1 MTETEKNCK
10 EEQTE
15 DQKTIEEVFT
25 QLDVL
30 ADRLEDRDTSLEDS
44 FALYK
49 KGMELLKYCSKKLDT
64 VEKKMLQMNEDGEFS
79 EFQR

>member
-1 MTETEKNCK
+1 MTDTEKNCK
-10 EEQTE
+10 EEKME
-15 DQKTIEEVFT
+15 DQKTIEEVFA

-30 ADRLEDRDTSLEDS
+30 ADRLEDRETSLEDS

-49 KGMELLKYCSKKLDT
+49 QGMELLKYCSEKLDT

>member
-15 DQKTIEEVFT
+15 DQKTIEEVFA
-25 QLDVL
+25 QLYVL
-30 ADRLEDRDTSLEDS
+30 VDRLEDRETSLEDS